1 MNSLGLQT
9 YVELFHF
16 PSLAQSNV
24 FNLTYMQSDNARR
37 LKNSSK
43 TYDILVAFFRPVSDP
58 LASKYCF
65 TIHHF
70 DIEDN
75 IIQPVTKTIDFAY
88 LPGASDIVCINSLHD
103 EITDEYFVAI
113 GFVKE
118 GEKGY
123 LNIYRSKSEEKLP
136 EDCLSYSKLLCAPLH
151 LTHAHCLIKD
161 ELQWA
166 FFLSFGEP
174 FSEISSQN
182 KPSENQPGVKIF
194 SKLIDT
200 NIFYQVESDQNT
212 GSSGLSQP
220 QTCHSNPEYGELPF
234 DVAVILFPELKKL
247 PTTSIFLHMDFKIIN
262 NVRLSSFGSQ
272 DGWFGF
278 FAVDM
283 KSLGIIRHFN
293 LSHESPI
300 TSIKIFQRVNVVNL
314 TSQEIIKDNDEES
327 VIKKDVNCLVCSAF
341 EPAVVYCNIFKNNGF
356 SIQNQLIL
364 PFSTDFDHVNCASV
378 DDFNLDGK
386 CEIILGTFGQR
397 LLYYEWELNSRTEST
412 NGQFILKAQRSL
424 PGPVF
429 CISPALDLIG
439 EGPLSLAV
447 VTSRGLHIF
456 QHDTYCLVKEIH
468 HRLNTRSFTLN
479 T

>member
-136 EDCLSYSKLLCAPLH
+136 GMFYLGCSEYVFFAEDCLSYSKLLCAPLH
-151 LTHAHCLIKD
+151 LTHAH
-161 ELQWA
+161 
-166 FFLSFGEP
+166 
-174 FSEISSQN
+174 
-182 KPSENQPGVKIF
+182 
-194 SKLIDT
+194 
-200 NIFYQVESDQNT
+200 
-212 GSSGLSQP
+212 
-220 QTCHSNPEYGELPF
+220 
-234 DVAVILFPELKKL
+234 
-247 PTTSIFLHMDFKIIN
+247 FLHMDFKIIN

-412 NGQFILKAQRSL
+412 NGQFILKAQRLL

>member
-123 LNIYRSKSEEKLP
+123 LNIYRSKSEEKLS

-174 FSEISSQN
+174 FSEISNRN

-200 NIFYQVESDQNT
+200 NILNQVESDQNT

-220 QTCHSNPEYGELPF
+220 QTCHSNP
-234 DVAVILFPELKKL
+234 D
-247 PTTSIFLHMDFKIIN
+247 FLHMDFKIIN

-300 TSIKIFQRVNVVNL
+300 TSIKIFQRVNVVNS
-314 TSQEIIKDNDEES
+314 TSQEIIKDNDVSTE
-327 VIKKDVNCLVCSAF
+327 DFML
-341 EPAVVYCNIFKNNGF
+341 NN
-356 SIQNQLIL
+356 SNATQSNQRTQRAQSHQNL
-364 PFSTDFDHVNCASV
+364 T
-378 DDFNLDGK
+378 
-386 CEIILGTFGQR
+386 
-397 LLYYEWELNSRTEST
+397 
-412 NGQFILKAQRSL
+412 
-424 PGPVF
+424 
-429 CISPALDLIG
+429 
-439 EGPLSLAV
+439 
-447 VTSRGLHIF
+447 
-456 QHDTYCLVKEIH
+456 
-468 HRLNTRSFTLN
+468 
-479 T
+479 

>member
-43 TYDILVAFFRPVSDP
+43 TYDILVAFFRP
-58 LASKYCF
+58 
-65 TIHHF
+65 
-70 DIEDN
+70 
-75 IIQPVTKTIDFAY
+75 
-88 LPGASDIVCINSLHD
+88 
-103 EITDEYFVAI
+103 
-113 GFVKE
+113 
-118 GEKGY
+118 
-123 LNIYRSKSEEKLP
+123 
-136 EDCLSYSKLLCAPLH
+136 
-151 LTHAHCLIKD
+151 D

-174 FSEISSQN
+174 FSEISNRN

-200 NIFYQVESDQNT
+200 NILNQVESDQNT

-220 QTCHSNPEYGELPF
+220 QTCHSNP
-234 DVAVILFPELKKL
+234 D
-247 PTTSIFLHMDFKIIN
+247 FLHMDFKIIN

-300 TSIKIFQRVNVVNL
+300 TSIKIFQRKSL
-314 TSQEIIKDNDEES
+314 LSRKI
-327 VIKKDVNCLVCSAF
+327 
-341 EPAVVYCNIFKNNGF
+341 NIFKNNGF

-412 NGQFILKAQRSL
+412 NGQFILKAQRLL

-456 QHDTYCLVKEIH
+456 QHDTYCLVNEIH